1 MDQQHWLQLG
11 VHRKTESEAHPC
23 LMDHDLHF
31 NQMPR
36 SFAYTLLYEKL
47 YSRRSRLCS
56 YLVVRNGW
64 GWGEWHREWSLR
76 DEKVPKCLP
85 KRLSCLNRL
94 EGKKKICSQMM
105 SRPCMQLHTA
115 WWPSVY
121 KKKRNTV
128 QGVELLQRLSTAR
141 CLSGKASLED
151 QRQVDCKREHLAHQ
165 TQALSM
171 ERGRHLN
178 QMLAAEG
185 SWQPRINSRK

>member
-1 MDQQHWLQLG
+1 MDQQHRLQLG
-11 VHRKTESEAHPC
+11 VRWKTESEAHPC
-23 LMDHDLHF
+23 LMDHNLHF

-36 SFAYTLLYEKL
+36 SFVYTLLYEKL
-47 YSRRSRLCS
+47 YSRRSSLCS
-56 YLVVRNGW
+56 HLVDRNWW
-64 GWGEWHREWSLR
+64 GVAQSRKWSLR
-76 DEKVPKCLP
+76 DGKVPKCLP
-85 KRLSCLNRL
+85 KRLSCLNWL

-105 SRPCMQLHTA
+105 SRPWMQLHTA

-128 QGVELLQRLSTAR
+128 PGVELLQRLSTAR

-165 TQALSM
+165 TQALWM

-185 SWQPRINSRK
+185 SWEPRINSPK